1 MAHYFRPTAQNRVGI
16 VGQEVKSAL
25 EAALQAALEMAKAA
39 ESLAAQ
45 SDDDHMMNPPASKCS
60 CCPCSSF
67 S

>member
-1 MAHYFRPTAQNRVGI
+1 

-25 EAALQAALEMAKAA
+25 EAELQAALEMAKAA